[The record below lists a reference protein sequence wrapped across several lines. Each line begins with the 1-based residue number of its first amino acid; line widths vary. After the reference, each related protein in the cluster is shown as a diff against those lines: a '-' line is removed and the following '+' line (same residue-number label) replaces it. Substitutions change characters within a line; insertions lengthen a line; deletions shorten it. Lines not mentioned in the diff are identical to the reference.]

1 MSVSSPGKWPSQGY
15 WETWATSPEQFL
27 DMDGLL
33 GLLVPVVT
41 TCWGVA
47 SAGSMHYIL
56 FIWDTFWCVCL
67 SGFEGDFIEGK
78 LKAKACYCQ
87 RQANA
92 LWSYHA
98 LECFK
103 NVSDIYLSFCGGGG
117 VLSSKQ
123 PGIQSTLHLW
133 WHLRGTGKP
142 RLGSCLK
149 CGSPKVWDAAIGR

>member
-1 MSVSSPGKWPSQGY
+1 MFLRKSIHVSFL
-15 WETWATSPEQFL
+15 TWKMTFSR
-27 DMDGLL
+27 LL
-33 GLLVPVVT
+33 GDLSNKPRTVPGCGWIIGVISSHCYHMLGRSICWKHALHSLHLRHVLV
-41 TCWGVA
+41 
-47 SAGSMHYIL
+47 
-56 FIWDTFWCVCL
+56 CVCL

-123 PGIQSTLHLW
+123 PGIQSTLHL
-133 WHLRGTGKP
+133 
-142 RLGSCLK
+142 
-149 CGSPKVWDAAIGR
+149 